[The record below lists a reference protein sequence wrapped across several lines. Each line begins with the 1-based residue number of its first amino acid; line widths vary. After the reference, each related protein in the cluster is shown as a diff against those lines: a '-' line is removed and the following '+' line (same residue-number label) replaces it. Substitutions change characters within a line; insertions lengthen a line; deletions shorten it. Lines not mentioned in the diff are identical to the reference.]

1 MTGWGSSLAAEAFD
15 PERIMQTAG
24 SFGHS
29 ALLGI
34 RYAGHGPDWT
44 ELAMD
49 PGPQHR
55 GADGAALAF
64 GPLATLLDMACGFS
78 LWVAAGRFFPHATL
92 DLRID
97 RLRDAA
103 NGRTVTARGICVKV
117 VGDVGF
123 VRGHAWDADAA
134 DPFALATGTFMVT
147 PAW

>member
-1 MTGWGSSLAAEAFD
+1 MTDWGSSLADGAFD
-15 PERIMQTAG
+15 PKRIMHAAG
-24 SFGHS
+24 RFGHS

-34 RYAGHGPDWT
+34 RYAAHGADWA

-55 GADGAALAF
+55 ATDGAAPAF
-64 GPLATLLDMACGFS
+64 GPLATLLDMACGLS
-78 LWVAAGRFFPHATL
+78 LWVAAGRFFPQATL

-103 NGRTVTARGICVKV
+103 PGRTVTARGMCVKM

-123 VRGHAWDADAA
+123 VRGHAWDEDAD

-147 PAW
+147 GTW